1 MGRHAKFT
9 RRHTMLCVAFL
20 RGGHSEPMKT
30 SFFSRLV
37 VAITSVLVL
46 STMSVVASSTSSSIN
61 GRIESG
67 ENNPVANATI
77 TIRHMPSGTTSV
89 ATTNANGVFY
99 QSGLRVGGPYTITVE
114 SAAYRKVELSD
125 LNFSAGAQIPLV
137 LQLQP
142 ADVEEVVV
150 TASRVISERDLN
162 NGVGSVYTSS
172 DISNQPSV
180 TRDALRTLLKDPL
193 AHSDGTGQL
202 SIAGINPRF
211 NGLAIDGSLQQDDF
225 GLSDNTYATNRS
237 PINVD
242 VIESISLVA
251 SEYSVE
257 GAGYTGGLVNITT
270 RSGDNDWSGSVFTY
284 IKNDGLIGDEYDG
297 DRSFNP
303 GDFDENEFG
312 GTISGPIVED
322 EVFILL
328 SLDKYESTRTVDF
341 SNFDRNAGIQ
351 PGFFDAL
358 RDVIIDTYGFDP
370 GTRPSIAATPVT
382 TDRLLTKLDWNVT
395 DTQRVSLT
403 YQRTEEGN
411 TSSGADDFESAWIDF
426 PVELTSVTAQVF
438 SDWND
443 RFSTTARMN
452 IKDFAR
458 GQNCRA
464 GPGVGHL
471 ELNNISAEDVVGT
484 PLEGLITDEVD
495 LLAGCDRFRHANDY
509 SDTRSQ
515 FFISGDYL
523 LDRHILKVGYEHER
537 FDLFNLFVPASAGRF
552 VFNNYDALVNR
563 MARIDYVN
571 VPSNVAAEG
580 AAAWEYSKNTLFAQ
594 DTWQV
599 HDMVEITFG
608 VRYELFQ
615 QSDRPAFSNEV
626 FGTFGE
632 RTDWNIDGKKL
643 FMPRLSFRTTGLD
656 QWVFSGGYGL
666 FSGGDPKVWTSN
678 VFQVPT
684 TFARLSR
691 ATNVNPTS
699 VPQSLL
705 DRVANSSGTP
715 IDVLDPNFRVPSDW
729 KSSLRAEYEYRS
741 SNFLDG
747 SVLTAQYLGTR
758 PQYGFGWRNLAH
770 TEIPET
776 KPFGVAPDGRRI
788 YADLDALDIG
798 NLTQLTNYDGGS
810 SHILTVAWNKR
821 WDNGI
826 DASLSYAHQDID
838 TVIEGV
844 SSRGIS
850 NWRNIQALDRNNPS
864 PRKSPYEVTSA
875 IKASFGYEREIGGS
889 TARLDLFAQRSTG
902 SRYTYTFDVHWRNPL
917 FGRAGLGEGPY
928 DNDPLYVPSS
938 QDDPLVVFASSVDVA
953 GFFNYIE
960 ANGIQTGIQ
969 APFGFDA
976 DPSTII
982 DLRFQWELPP
992 VPGLGFLD
1000 DGRAKI
1006 VFDIENV
1013 LNLLNSEWGVFHT
1026 GPRFRA
1032 VNIIQA
1038 DLVTRADVAANGV
1051 DGARA
1056 LQGDAPRTACPTAE
1070 TCVYRFRD
1078 FDADNASFSSASRS
1092 VYQMRLGIRFDF

>member
-1 MGRHAKFT
+1 
-9 RRHTMLCVAFL
+9 
-20 RGGHSEPMKT
+20 MKT

-37 VAITSVLVL
+37 VTITTVLVL
-46 STMSVVASSTSSSIN
+46 SCMSILASSTSSSIN

-77 TIRHMPSGTTSV
+77 TIRHMPSGTTAV
-89 ATTNANGVFY
+89 ATTNANGAFY
-99 QSGLRVGGPYTITVE
+99 QSGLRVGGPYTVTVE
-114 SAAYRKVELSD
+114 SAAHRKIELSD
-125 LNFSAGAQIPLV
+125 LHFSAGAQIPLV

-142 ADVEEVVV
+142 VDVEEVVV
-150 TASRVISERDLN
+150 TASRVISDRDLN

-180 TRDALRTLLKDPL
+180 TRDVLRTLLKDPL

-202 SIAGINPRF
+202 SVAGINPRF

-225 GLSDNTYATNRS
+225 GLSDNTYATSRS
-237 PINVD
+237 PINID
-242 VIESISLVA
+242 VVESVSLAA

-270 RSGDNDWSGSVFTY
+270 RSGDNEWSGSVFNY
-284 IKNDGLIGDEYDG
+284 MKNDGLIGDEYDG

-303 GDFDENEFG
+303 GNFEENEFG

-341 SNFDRNAGIQ
+341 SNFDSNNGIQ

-358 RDVIIDTYGFDP
+358 QQVIIDTYGFDP
-370 GTRPSIAATPVT
+370 GSRPDVAATPVT
-382 TDRLLTKLDWNVT
+382 TERILTKLDWNLT
-395 DTQRVSLT
+395 DMQRLSLT
-403 YQRTEEGN
+403 YQRTEEGG

-426 PVELTSVTAQVF
+426 PVELTSVTAQFF

-443 RFSTTARMN
+443 RFSTTTRVN

-471 ELNNISAEDVVGT
+471 ELNNISAEDVAGT
-484 PLEGLITDEVD
+484 SLAGLLTDEVD

-523 LDRHILKVGYEHER
+523 LDRHIIKVGFEHER
-537 FDLFNLFVPASAGRF
+537 FDLFNLFVPSSAGRF
-552 VFNNYDALVNR
+552 VFDGFDDIVNR
-563 MARIDYVN
+563 TARIDYVN

-580 AAAWEYSKNTLFAQ
+580 AAAWEYSKNTVFAQ
-594 DTWQV
+594 DTWQI
-599 HDMVEITFG
+599 HDMFEVTFG
-608 VRYELFQ
+608 VRVEQFQ
-615 QSDRPAFSNEV
+615 QSDRPAFSNDV
-626 FGTFGE
+626 FGKFGE
-632 RTDWNIDGKKL
+632 RTDYNIDGKRL
-643 FMPRLSFRTTGLD
+643 FMPRLSFRTTGID

-684 TFARLSR
+684 TFARLSN
-691 ATNVNPTS
+691 ATNVNPATI
-699 VPQSLL
+699 PQELL
-705 DRVANSSGTP
+705 DRVANSQGTP

-729 KSSLRAEYEYRS
+729 KASLRAEYEYRS
-741 SNFLDG
+741 SNLLDG
-747 SVLTAQYLGTR
+747 SVLTAQYLGTY
-758 PQYGFGWRNLAH
+758 PKYGFGWRNLAH
-770 TEIPET
+770 LAIPET

-798 NLTQLTNYDGGS
+798 NLTQLTNYDGGF
-810 SHILTVAWNKR
+810 SHILTVAWNKT
-821 WDNGI
+821 WENGI
-826 DASLSYAHQDID
+826 DASVSYARQDID

-844 SSRGIS
+844 SSRGVS

-864 PRKSPYEVTSA
+864 PRKSPYEITSA
-875 IKASFGYEREIGGS
+875 LKASFGYEREIAGS
-889 TARLDLFAQRSTG
+889 TARLDLFAQHSTG
-902 SRYTYTFDVHWRNPL
+902 SRYTYVFDVHWSNPL

-928 DNDPLYVPSS
+928 DNDPLYVPTS
-938 QDDPLVVFASSVDVA
+938 QDDPLVVFSSSVDVA
-953 GFFNYIE
+953 GFFNYVEENDIPS
-960 ANGIQTGIQ
+960 GIQ
-969 APFGFDA
+969 APFAFDA
-976 DPSTII
+976 DASTII
-982 DLRFQWELPP
+982 DLRLQWELPP
-992 VPGLGFLD
+992 VPALGFLG
-1000 DGRAKI
+1000 DGRAKLI
-1006 VFDIENV
+1006 FDIEN
-1013 LNLLNSEWGVFHT
+1013 LLNFLDSEWGVFNT
-1026 GPRFRA
+1026 GPRYRG

-1038 DLVTRADVAANGV
+1038 DLVKRDDVAANGV
-1051 DGARA
+1051 DGAQA
-1056 LQGDAPRTACPTAE
+1056 LRGDAPRTACPTAE
-1070 TCVYRFRD
+1070 SCVYRFRD
-1078 FDADNASFSSASRS
+1078 FDADNASFSSATRS